1 MEKIDKTLKRLESMV
16 KFLSEDLRFNEVH
29 LKNYKN
35 EKGKIR
41 YKGCFRVYN
50 KQITF
55 EDLTL
60 TDLDYLI
67 EGILIGYVFCTVKN
81 EYKK

>member
-1 MEKIDKTLKRLESMV
+1 MNEKNKTLKRLESMV

-41 YKGCFRVYN
+41 YKGSLRVHDEFF
-50 KQITF
+50 TF
-55 EDLTL
+55 DNLTL
-60 TDLDYLI
+60 SEIDMLLSGVI
-67 EGILIGYVFCTVKN
+67 MGFFFCTIKN
-81 EYKK
+81 DHKK